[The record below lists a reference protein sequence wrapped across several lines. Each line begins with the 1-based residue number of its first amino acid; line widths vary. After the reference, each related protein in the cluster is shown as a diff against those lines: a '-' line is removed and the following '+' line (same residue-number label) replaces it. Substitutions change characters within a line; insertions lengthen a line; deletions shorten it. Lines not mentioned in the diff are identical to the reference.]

1 MHIIMK
7 QINIEMSK
15 KKYLFLLLRNL
26 LKYLVKM
33 IIKTYKIHTMMFMKM
48 TSNKVSFFNVN
59 YFNEHV
65 FYLMFYYIKV
75 KRGFL

>member
-48 TSNKVSFFNVN
+48 TSNNVSFFNVN

-65 FYLMFYYIKV
+65 FYLMFYYVKV